1 MAAACHR
8 HNPPP
13 VDLVPLARQAR
24 GRVRIAGGGKQW
36 ARVGRGKRVART
48 RKITAR
54 SQSIDPRRLLFVY
67 GSSRYPI

>member
-24 GRVRIAGGGKQW
+24 GRVRIAGGGKQRRGLDEEREW
-36 ARVGRGKRVART
+36 RGRER
-48 RKITAR
+48 
-54 SQSIDPRRLLFVY
+54 
-67 GSSRYPI
+67 